1 MASAFCFSALTK
13 VSPFPGDILAIE
25 SKNRNFFGSL
35 ISEISENPGSKL
47 YKTKYRSS
55 LLQTGQL
62 ILVALVDGK
71 CHSALV
77 VSFIMN
83 FSPCRR
89 MVCKLSELILHYW
102 ASSCRPFIW

>member
-47 YKTKYRSS
+47 YKTPDRSADPGRFS
-55 LLQTGQL
+55 RN
-62 ILVALVDGK
+62 
-71 CHSALV
+71 CHS
-77 VSFIMN
+77 
-83 FSPCRR
+83 
-89 MVCKLSELILHYW
+89 EL
-102 ASSCRPFIW
+102 